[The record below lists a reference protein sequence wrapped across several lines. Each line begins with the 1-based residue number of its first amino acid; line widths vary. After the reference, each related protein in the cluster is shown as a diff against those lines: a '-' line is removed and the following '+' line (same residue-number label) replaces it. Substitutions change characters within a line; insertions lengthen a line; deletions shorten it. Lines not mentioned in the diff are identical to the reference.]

1 MPGVARSRVRPH
13 FRQVAKV
20 NDPDRFL
27 KIFRKVGADKRRG
40 RSARVYF
47 DPDDGN
53 RLWSVFAWDE
63 DDYEGVLA
71 DPEMPAIARQLG
83 VEEPPVHAVAAIELD
98 A

>member
-1 MPGVARSRVRPH
+1 
-13 FRQVAKV
+13 
-20 NDPDRFL
+20 
-27 KIFRKVGADKRRG
+27 
-40 RSARVYF
+40 
-47 DPDDGN
+47 
-53 RLWSVFAWDE
+53 VFAWDE